1 MFNFVHLI
9 VLVTFQKE
17 FVVHLILQ
25 LTPLFINRL
34 LNIVFACFLK
44 HIGFK
49 AFCFIHFY
57 LYMFI

>member
-1 MFNFVHLI
+1 MFNFVDLI

-17 FVVHLILQ
+17 FAVHLILQ

-44 HIGFK
+44 HIRFK
-49 AFCFIHFY
+49 AFCFIASIY
-57 LYMFI
+57 TCS

>member
-1 MFNFVHLI
+1 MFNFVDLI

-17 FVVHLILQ
+17 FAVHLILQ

-44 HIGFK
+44 HIRFK
-49 AFCFIHFY
+49 AFCFIAS
-57 LYMFI
+57 I